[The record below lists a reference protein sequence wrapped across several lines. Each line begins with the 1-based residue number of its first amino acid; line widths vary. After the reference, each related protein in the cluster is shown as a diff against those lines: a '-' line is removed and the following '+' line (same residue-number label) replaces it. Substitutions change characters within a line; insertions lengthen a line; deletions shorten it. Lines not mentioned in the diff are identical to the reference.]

1 MKKIMLVLLITMTMV
16 LCYSYA
22 MAGKGES
29 PPEGSKLSGPNITG
43 TMTFLPGEIGYFEGF
58 CKNEAVYLDISAL
71 TPDNIASIT
80 VENLEGY
87 TQDLGYPGDN
97 LSVKC
102 APPKAEF
109 ITVFLS
115 NVIKLDKETEGGVV
129 TKVTAKVVWNFL
141 VPAK

>member
-43 TMTFLPGEIGYFEGF
+43 TMTFLPGQVGFFDGF
-58 CKNEAVYLDISAL
+58 CKNEAVHLDISKL
-71 TPDNIASIT
+71 TPTNIASIT
-80 VENLEGY
+80 VENLEAY
-87 TQDLGYPGDN
+87 TQDLGYPGYV
-97 LSVKC
+97 LSEKC
-102 APPKAEF
+102 VPPQAEF
-109 ITVFLS
+109 VTVFLS
-115 NVIKLDKETEGGVV
+115 NVIQLDQVIEDNVV

>member
-1 MKKIMLVLLITMTMV
+1 MKKAMVVLLATVAMV

-71 TPDNIASIT
+71 TPSDIASIT
-80 VENLEGY
+80 VENLERY
-87 TQDLGYPGDN
+87 TQDLGYPGEN

-115 NVIKLDKETEGGVV
+115 NVVQLDKEMDGDIV